1 MHNLWRES
9 TAGIAPATFSTPGRC
24 CMRMKL
30 PLLAGALC
38 LAIATPAHAC
48 NWYFASS
55 FMRLPA
61 KPTFGVGVSG
71 ELGDPAFWGISGDVA
86 MKLGDKAVVQPA
98 VGICTGDG
106 ETDPIFGA
114 GVAYLLTQNPNM
126 AVNIQSGLTYLS
138 FDGGSEMVVPIGLA
152 ANFKRSATMSLYA
165 GASMWWQSVD
175 VDGFG
180 SASSTDPVIFGG
192 LQLASGPMAWTLG
205 GQLFMG
211 DETEFGIILGANMNR
226 AASAIR
232 SFIRR

>member
-1 MHNLWRES
+1 
-9 TAGIAPATFSTPGRC
+9 
-24 CMRMKL
+24 MRMKL

-98 VGICTGDG
+98 VGVCTGDG

-192 LQLASGPMAWTLG
+192 LQLTSGPMAWTLG